1 MSSSNK
7 RSRNDNEEEE
17 DEMTKF
23 MREAEQL
30 GGPGAGGGNDTY
42 IPVKQRKLAI
52 REMIL
57 SKKNKS
63 SAESGEQ
70 ERSDGENES
79 SSRNQGM
86 DDDGDDEQGPRP
98 STEEEK
104 PYYSEEMRKKSLLNV
119 AAEMRKAQSNMDKR
133 ALKQQVQQTSEAL
146 LLKEANQVQTNAL
159 QSNEEI
165 ATGKRFDERIVT
177 TWTAPKYILKQPESV
192 HENIRS
198 KWHILVEGDDCPPP
212 IKSFKEMKIP
222 ACILTTL
229 EQKGRY

>member
-1 MSSSNK
+1 M
-7 RSRNDNEEEE
+7 
-17 DEMTKF
+17 
-23 MREAEQL
+23 
-30 GGPGAGGGNDTY
+30 
-42 IPVKQRKLAI
+42 

-57 SKKNKS
+57 SKKAKS
-63 SAESGEQ
+63 SSATTEGEG
-70 ERSDGENES
+70 SDGENES
-79 SSRNQGM
+79 SSRNQGN
-86 DDDGDDEQGPRP
+86 DDDDNGDDEQGPRP
-98 STEEEK
+98 TMEEEK
-104 PYYSEEMRKKSLLNV
+104 PYYNEEMRKKSLLNV
-119 AAEMRKAQSNMDKR
+119 AAEMRKAQSNMNKR

-165 ATGKRFDERIVT
+165 ATGKRFDERILT

-222 ACILTTL
+222 DCILATL
-229 EQKGRY
+229 EQKGNTIDPHLQ

>member
-7 RSRNDNEEEE
+7 RRNDDDEEE

-23 MREAEQL
+23 MRESEQL
-30 GGPGAGGGNDTY
+30 GGPGSGSGGNDTY
-42 IPVKQRKLAI
+42 VPVKQRKLAM

-57 SKKNKS
+57 SKKAKS
-63 SAESGEQ
+63 SATTEGEG
-70 ERSDGENES
+70 SDGENES
-79 SSRNQGM
+79 SSRNQGI
-86 DDDGDDEQGPRP
+86 DDDGDNEQGPRP

-104 PYYSEEMRKKSLLNV
+104 PYYNEEMRKKSLLNV

-165 ATGKRFDERIVT
+165 ATGKRFDERILT

-198 KWHILVEGDDCPPP
+198 KWHILVEGDECPPP

-222 ACILTTL
+222 ACILATL
-229 EQKGRY
+229 EQKGSY